1 MCVIDVQPAVGNED
15 SCDEG
20 WLVAKAKSGHEGAF
34 GELYKRH
41 QPRTY
46 RTALRILRNQQDA
59 EDAVQMA
66 FQRALVNLER
76 FREDSTFSTC
86 LTRIA
91 INETLMLLRHLRP
104 SQPPLENPLYAEQ
117 EYLN

>member
-66 FQRALVNLER
+66 FQRALVK
-76 FREDSTFSTC
+76 
-86 LTRIA
+86 
-91 INETLMLLRHLRP
+91 RHLHRIFRDRK
-104 SQPPLENPLYAEQ
+104 STRLNSSHQIISYAVFC
-117 EYLN
+117 LKKKKK